1 MFSKAPA
8 FHLMDD
14 SDKWVNEIEDRWE
27 PGASDAPACCQ
38 AEGIPV
44 AQCKE
49 GRAQKGEDNELHH
62 RWKTLIAACAW
73 LSNNLEKSYEI
84 SYD

>member
-1 MFSKAPA
+1 
-8 FHLMDD
+8 MDD

-27 PGASDAPACCQ
+27 LGASDAPTCYQ
-38 AEGIPV
+38 AEGVPV
-44 AQCKE
+44 AQYQE

-62 RWKTLIAACAW
+62 RWKTLIAAFAW
-73 LSNNLEKSYEI
+73 LYNNLEKPNEI